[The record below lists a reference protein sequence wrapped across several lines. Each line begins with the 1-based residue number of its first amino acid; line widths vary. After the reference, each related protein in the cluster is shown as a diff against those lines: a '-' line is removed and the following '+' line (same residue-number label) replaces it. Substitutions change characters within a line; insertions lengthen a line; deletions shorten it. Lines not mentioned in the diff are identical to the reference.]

1 MITSVIVQ
9 RDVKIRELRNFKSA
23 VEENDNRHNEIIDV
37 LNSIRVSQ
45 DDANEIEL
53 FKLKTSMIEV
63 RNKNAS
69 RKKFHEKVQR
79 EQDLQEINFAN
90 AKQKVLRDRHGD
102 E

>member
-1 MITSVIVQ
+1 MSDANT
-9 RDVKIRELRNFKSA
+9 KSCNCCG
-23 VEENDNRHNEIIDV
+23 VPIKENDNRHNEIIDV
-37 LNSIRVSQ
+37 LNSIRVSI

-63 RNKNAS
+63 VNKNYS

-90 AKQKVLRDRHGD
+90 AKQKVLRDSHGD

>member
-1 MITSVIVQ
+1 MSDANT
-9 RDVKIRELRNFKSA
+9 KSCNCCG
-23 VEENDNRHNEIIDV
+23 VPIKENDNRHNEIIDV
-37 LNSIRVSQ
+37 LNSIRVSI

-63 RNKNAS
+63 VNKNAS

-90 AKQKVLRDRHGD
+90 AKQKVLRDSHGD